1 MLSNVGK
8 TFCGIPVLYKHTV
21 SSSTNGSK
29 SSSGGSKSSSGMNK
43 SVRFREDVLDGS
55 FVPARSAI
63 QEEDSSSQP
72 ETEEVWTNIK

>member
-8 TFCGIPVLYKHTV
+8 TFCVIPVIYKHTV

-63 QEEDSSSQP
+63 QEEGSSSQP
-72 ETEEVWTNIK
+72 ETEEVWINIK